1 MPRPDARR
9 RPEPEPGGQIASIAG
24 GNAFSKSTQLIKIL
38 LDAAVKEVVEDGEP
52 ALELSVSF

>member
-1 MPRPDARR
+1 MHDAGLNPSQR
-9 RPEPEPGGQIASIAG
+9 EDASIVG

-38 LDAAVKEVVEDGEP
+38 LDAAVKEVVEVGEP